1 VAASGRLPVTVRGS
15 GLGARLGVAAA
26 AVLTLASCRSL
37 DRFDTE
43 KPAAYCGSIIGGS
56 AFESGFIRKGAPPS
70 LELKLELDTSSL
82 TDRPGALSSNDG
94 AVGFCRPAPLFDE
107 APLRAIPELLHDALS
122 QADLGQGHEHDFFAW
137 VDSACEGTMLAVV
150 SLLTNG
156 AVEVRLLKPG
166 PDLPALADADQAK
179 RAGFGLFYLQRS
191 QTGCGF

>member
-1 VAASGRLPVTVRGS
+1 MTPRGTGLRARLFVAALS
-15 GLGARLGVAAA
+15 
-26 AVLTLASCRSL
+26 VLALASCRNL

-43 KPAAYCGSIIGGS
+43 KPAAYCGSIIGGPV
-56 AFESGFIRKGAPPS
+56 FESGFIRKGAPPS
-70 LELKLELDTSSL
+70 LELRLEIDTSSL
-82 TDRPGALSSNDG
+82 TDRPGSLTTNDG
-94 AVGFCRPAPLFDE
+94 AGGFCKPAPLFDE

-166 PDLPALADADQAK
+166 PDLPALADEDQAK

-191 QTGCGF
+191 RTGCGF

>member
-1 VAASGRLPVTVRGS
+1 MTARARE
-15 GLGARLGVAAA
+15 LGARVCFLALSAGA
-26 AVLTLASCRSL
+26 LASCRSL

-43 KPAAYCGSIIGGS
+43 KPAAYCGSIVGD
-56 AFESGFIRKGAPPS
+56 AHFHSGFIRDGAPPS

-82 TDRPGALSSNDG
+82 TDRPGSLSSNDR
-94 AVGFCRPAPLFDE
+94 AAGFCKPAPLFDG
-107 APLRAIPELLHDALS
+107 APLRAIPEMFHDALS

-166 PDLPALADADQAK
+166 PDIPDQAK

-191 QTGCGF
+191 QSGCGF